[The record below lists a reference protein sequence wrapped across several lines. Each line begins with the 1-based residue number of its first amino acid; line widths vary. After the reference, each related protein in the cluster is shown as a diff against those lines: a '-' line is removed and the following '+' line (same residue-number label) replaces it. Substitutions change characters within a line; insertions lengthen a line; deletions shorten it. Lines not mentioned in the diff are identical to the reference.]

1 MSESEKSEIQVP
13 IRKRSAIKGQVT
25 KFYNY
30 LQEISKNTP
39 ISSLQSKEI
48 VLKIEKF
55 QTLLSTFDTLQT
67 EIELNCSDLE
77 EQLAERE
84 LIEENFHKCIALA
97 QEINESASV
106 SKTEHQ
112 KHESEYGS
120 VNNSQCSHRFSSVKL
135 PTIKLPSF
143 DGNYLKW
150 LEFRDTFDSLINSNE
165 NIPNINKFHYLR
177 SSLEGGALV
186 VIKSIEFTSNNYKV
200 AWDLVCQR
208 YNNKNLLINNHLK
221 ALFNIEALTRESH
234 KALRFLID
242 LVSKNLRA
250 LNTLGQPTDKW
261 DALIIYMVST
271 KLDSTTSRKWEELK
285 NGLPELPTL
294 EQFNDFLRNRADV
307 LETTQVQNISRN
319 DNYKSQGPRE
329 QKYSNSKSFVSSM
342 SNNNSYKKSCD
353 ICHESHH
360 LHVCSKFNDM
370 STEARLDTAL
380 KLKLCLNCLRSGHT
394 AKHCFL
400 KGSCKYCNK
409 KHNSL
414 LHKDSTVGCSSSSS
428 NTNNN
433 NLPSNTLP
441 TTLSAVS
448 ASQVLL
454 CTAIVEIVNP
464 ENNISYRARAL
475 LDTGSQ
481 SSFIT
486 NKFKIKLG
494 LQTQCSNPI
503 RIAGIGNVQCDITER
518 CSLKLFSCIDKSF
531 NLEMM
536 CLVVPQITSSLPTL
550 KVDVKSLGLPAN
562 IILADP
568 EFHCPSDIDMLLGAD
583 VFWEIVGTQQ
593 IGLGRHRPILQS
605 SKLGWL
611 VTGPIGIGQSNLSHE
626 NSYINVLNCSIIK
639 DDIHDSLQR
648 FWEVEELP
656 SNKISYTLEEQACEN
671 SFKQNTSRLPSGRFL
686 VKMPLKESPEEALGD
701 SYNIAKRR
709 FFSLENKLDKNPN
722 IKKQYVDFIKEY
734 LDLGHL
740 EDTSLPL
747 KVLQLNTVTY
757 GTASAPFL
765 STRCLLQLAEECTD
779 MSIANII
786 KNDFYYDDLST
797 GASTEDELLKI
808 YNSVTEILSS
818 ASFPLR
824 KIRTNCPKIFE
835 NDVNNNTLNLTKQSC
850 VLGLNWSPTV
860 DLFTFPID
868 INIDSLNITKRT
880 IISTTCKI
888 FDPLG
893 VLCACIITAKI
904 ILQHLWS
911 AKIDWDDS
919 VPDDIKN
926 SWIKFTKNLSDLSNI
941 KLERNV
947 ICDLPISVELHCFV
961 DASQN
966 AYSACVYLRTTNNNN
981 QITVKLLCSKARVA
995 PLKPTTIPRLELCG
1009 ALLGARLC
1017 AKVLES
1023 LRCNII
1029 SKTIWTD
1036 SMVVLGWLKV
1046 QYKHLKAF
1054 VRNRVNEINEI
1065 TADYSWRHVPTDCN
1079 PADLASR
1086 GVTPQQLQSSSL
1098 WWEGPSFLR
1107 RDPSEWPQQG
1117 VPNLELPELKVMVT
1131 SIDTNFLDFTRYSN
1145 FTKLKRIMAYV
1156 HRFVNNFICKY
1167 SKNKNFNKLTGCL
1180 STDELC
1186 NSLKTLIR
1194 CCQVQSFSCEL
1205 NTIKTNKELHH
1216 KSKMLPLKPFIDE
1229 DGILRVGGRIQNT
1242 NYNFEKRHPIIL
1254 DAKHSF
1260 TKLLMRHEHLRLFHA
1275 GPQLLLSSIR
1285 EEYWPI
1291 GGRNLARSILRK
1303 CVVCI
1308 RFKGKTLQ
1316 PIMGNLPNV
1325 RTNPSFPFYSCGT
1338 DFAGPFMISSR
1349 KGRGSRVSKCYLCLF
1364 VCLTTKAVHLELVS
1378 DLTTQGFLMCLRRFV
1393 SRRGKPYEIYS
1404 DNGKTFV
1411 GANNELGR
1419 VLKSSR
1425 EAVTEYGST
1434 EGIRF
1439 KFSPAYSPHFGGIWE
1454 AGVKSSKHHLKRIAG
1469 NAALTFEELATL
1481 FTQIEAIL
1489 NSRPLSPLSS
1499 DPTDLLPLT
1508 PGHFLIGRPLKSV
1521 PSLLIEKS
1529 RANRYER
1536 IEQLRQQFWER
1547 WRREYL
1553 AELQQRT
1560 KWRRPDRELKVG
1572 DLVILKED
1580 NLPPLCWRLGRIT
1593 KLYQGPD
1600 GVSRVADV
1608 LTSRGT
1614 VKRAVHKFCIIPGD
1628 DIDPNSTA

>member
-84 LIEENFHKCIALA
+84 LIEEKFHKCIALA

-360 LHVCSKFNDM
+360 LHACSKFSDM

-722 IKKQYVDFIKEY
+722 IKKHTQRHLQFI
-734 LDLGHL
+734 LWR

-835 NDVNNNTLNLTKQSC
+835 NDVNNNTLNLTKQS
-850 VLGLNWSPTV
+850 
-860 DLFTFPID
+860 
-868 INIDSLNITKRT
+868 
-880 IISTTCKI
+880 
-888 FDPLG
+888 
-893 VLCACIITAKI
+893 
-904 ILQHLWS
+904 
-911 AKIDWDDS
+911 
-919 VPDDIKN
+919 
-926 SWIKFTKNLSDLSNI
+926 
-941 KLERNV
+941 
-947 ICDLPISVELHCFV
+947 
-961 DASQN
+961 
-966 AYSACVYLRTTNNNN
+966 
-981 QITVKLLCSKARVA
+981 
-995 PLKPTTIPRLELCG
+995 
-1009 ALLGARLC
+1009 
-1017 AKVLES
+1017 
-1023 LRCNII
+1023 
-1029 SKTIWTD
+1029 
-1036 SMVVLGWLKV
+1036 
-1046 QYKHLKAF
+1046 
-1054 VRNRVNEINEI
+1054 
-1065 TADYSWRHVPTDCN
+1065 
-1079 PADLASR
+1079 
-1086 GVTPQQLQSSSL
+1086 
-1098 WWEGPSFLR
+1098 
-1107 RDPSEWPQQG
+1107 
-1117 VPNLELPELKVMVT
+1117 
-1131 SIDTNFLDFTRYSN
+1131 
-1145 FTKLKRIMAYV
+1145 
-1156 HRFVNNFICKY
+1156 
-1167 SKNKNFNKLTGCL
+1167 
-1180 STDELC
+1180 
-1186 NSLKTLIR
+1186 
-1194 CCQVQSFSCEL
+1194 
-1205 NTIKTNKELHH
+1205 
-1216 KSKMLPLKPFIDE
+1216 
-1229 DGILRVGGRIQNT
+1229 
-1242 NYNFEKRHPIIL
+1242 
-1254 DAKHSF
+1254 
-1260 TKLLMRHEHLRLFHA
+1260 
-1275 GPQLLLSSIR
+1275 
-1285 EEYWPI
+1285 
-1291 GGRNLARSILRK
+1291 
-1303 CVVCI
+1303 CI

>member
-360 LHVCSKFNDM
+360 LHACSKFNDM

-433 NLPSNTLP
+433 NLPPNTLP

-765 STRCLLQLAEECTD
+765 STRCLL
-779 MSIANII
+779 
-786 KNDFYYDDLST
+786 
-797 GASTEDELLKI
+797 
-808 YNSVTEILSS
+808 
-818 ASFPLR
+818 
-824 KIRTNCPKIFE
+824 
-835 NDVNNNTLNLTKQSC
+835 
-850 VLGLNWSPTV
+850 
-860 DLFTFPID
+860 
-868 INIDSLNITKRT
+868 
-880 IISTTCKI
+880 
-888 FDPLG
+888 
-893 VLCACIITAKI
+893 
-904 ILQHLWS
+904 
-911 AKIDWDDS
+911 
-919 VPDDIKN
+919 
-926 SWIKFTKNLSDLSNI
+926 
-941 KLERNV
+941 
-947 ICDLPISVELHCFV
+947 
-961 DASQN
+961 
-966 AYSACVYLRTTNNNN
+966 
-981 QITVKLLCSKARVA
+981 
-995 PLKPTTIPRLELCG
+995 
-1009 ALLGARLC
+1009 
-1017 AKVLES
+1017 
-1023 LRCNII
+1023 
-1029 SKTIWTD
+1029 
-1036 SMVVLGWLKV
+1036 
-1046 QYKHLKAF
+1046 
-1054 VRNRVNEINEI
+1054 
-1065 TADYSWRHVPTDCN
+1065 
-1079 PADLASR
+1079 
-1086 GVTPQQLQSSSL
+1086 
-1098 WWEGPSFLR
+1098 
-1107 RDPSEWPQQG
+1107 
-1117 VPNLELPELKVMVT
+1117 
-1131 SIDTNFLDFTRYSN
+1131 
-1145 FTKLKRIMAYV
+1145 
-1156 HRFVNNFICKY
+1156 
-1167 SKNKNFNKLTGCL
+1167 
-1180 STDELC
+1180 
-1186 NSLKTLIR
+1186 
-1194 CCQVQSFSCEL
+1194 
-1205 NTIKTNKELHH
+1205 
-1216 KSKMLPLKPFIDE
+1216 
-1229 DGILRVGGRIQNT
+1229 
-1242 NYNFEKRHPIIL
+1242 
-1254 DAKHSF
+1254 
-1260 TKLLMRHEHLRLFHA
+1260 
-1275 GPQLLLSSIR
+1275 
-1285 EEYWPI
+1285 
-1291 GGRNLARSILRK
+1291 
-1303 CVVCI
+1303 
-1308 RFKGKTLQ
+1308 
-1316 PIMGNLPNV
+1316 
-1325 RTNPSFPFYSCGT
+1325 
-1338 DFAGPFMISSR
+1338 
-1349 KGRGSRVSKCYLCLF
+1349 
-1364 VCLTTKAVHLELVS
+1364 
-1378 DLTTQGFLMCLRRFV
+1378 
-1393 SRRGKPYEIYS
+1393 
-1404 DNGKTFV
+1404 
-1411 GANNELGR
+1411 
-1419 VLKSSR
+1419 
-1425 EAVTEYGST
+1425 
-1434 EGIRF
+1434 
-1439 KFSPAYSPHFGGIWE
+1439 
-1454 AGVKSSKHHLKRIAG
+1454 
-1469 NAALTFEELATL
+1469 
-1481 FTQIEAIL
+1481 
-1489 NSRPLSPLSS
+1489 
-1499 DPTDLLPLT
+1499 
-1508 PGHFLIGRPLKSV
+1508 
-1521 PSLLIEKS
+1521 
-1529 RANRYER
+1529 
-1536 IEQLRQQFWER
+1536 
-1547 WRREYL
+1547 
-1553 AELQQRT
+1553 
-1560 KWRRPDRELKVG
+1560 
-1572 DLVILKED
+1572 
-1580 NLPPLCWRLGRIT
+1580 
-1593 KLYQGPD
+1593 
-1600 GVSRVADV
+1600 
-1608 LTSRGT
+1608 
-1614 VKRAVHKFCIIPGD
+1614 
-1628 DIDPNSTA
+1628 